1 MDARTTEFLSLIDR
15 ALVAAGADASQ
26 GAKVSAALQSLRGQ
40 IEAGSLEP
48 SRGVVTLG
56 LARHVADSAG
66 SLASPLLQ
74 AVGELERFYQ
84 ERYRE

>member
-1 MDARTTEFLSLIDR
+1 MDARTTEFLNLIDR
-15 ALVAAGADASQ
+15 ALAAAGADASQ
-26 GAKVSAALQSLRGQ
+26 GAPVSAALHSLRGQ
-40 IEAGSLEP
+40 IESGSLEP

-56 LARHVADSAG
+56 LARHVADGAG

-84 ERYRE
+84 ERYRD

>member
-1 MDARTTEFLSLIDR
+1 MDARITEFLGLIDR
-15 ALVAAGADASQ
+15 AVAAAGADASQ
-26 GAKVSAALQSLRGQ
+26 GPKLLSALQSLRGQ

-56 LARHVADSAG
+56 LARHVADTAG

-74 AVGELERFYQ
+74 AVGDLERFYQ
-84 ERYRE
+84 ESYRE